1 MPMIVHV
8 CIGSAL
14 SLIIR
19 NCRTRATAP
28 TVSPTGLYE
37 CPTVVFEC
45 VDHSVAARE
54 HVWIAPHPY
63 LPTHGAQITFGF
75 PTLQHIFF
83 GIGQLALVE
92 SLAAFGFQSLPRQS
106 DHQV

>member
-1 MPMIVHV
+1 MIVHV

-28 TVSPTGLYE
+28 TVSPTGLSE

-45 VDHSVAARE
+45 LDHSVAARE

-63 LPTHGAQITFGF
+63 RPKHGAQITFGF
-75 PTLQHIFF
+75 PALQHIFF